1 MSQTGTKI
9 IQILGIVAFL
19 ILALSMLINWKT
31 HREIRNFHEE
41 RFAILQNELKTGMT
55 KDEVRAQ
62 LKKHPFQITE
72 STETRWQVLWFNEDS
87 KEAKHLQME
96 RLGVPTSAE
105 LQFSDAGNLIKIN
118 GLE

>member
-1 MSQTGTKI
+1 MSPTGTKI

-19 ILALSMLINWKT
+19 VLTLSMLLNWKT

-41 RFAILQNELKTGMT
+41 KFAILQQELASGMT
-55 KDEVRAQ
+55 KEEVREK
-62 LKKHPFQITE
+62 LKKYPFQITE
-72 STETRWQVLWFNEDS
+72 NTETRWQIRWFNEES
-87 KEAKHLQME
+87 KDARRLQIE

-105 LQFSDAGNLIKIN
+105 LQFSDEGNLIKIN